1 MGIDRADV
9 RLVVHFNMPKSIE
22 GFYQESGRA
31 GRDGQ
36 PAKSVLYYG
45 SDDESLMVRGR
56 TSGTLVALEFG
67 STCDQIRLN
76 LFGGSRTSGSSPW
89 HWACSW

>member
-9 RLVVHFNMPKSIE
+9 RLVVHFNMPKSVE

-36 PAKSVLYYG
+36 PSKSVLYYG
-45 SDDESLMVRGR
+45 TEDESLMVRVF
-56 TSGTLVALEFG
+56 L
-67 STCDQIRLN
+67 TCPGA
-76 LFGGSRTSGSSPW
+76 FVY
-89 HWACSW
+89 